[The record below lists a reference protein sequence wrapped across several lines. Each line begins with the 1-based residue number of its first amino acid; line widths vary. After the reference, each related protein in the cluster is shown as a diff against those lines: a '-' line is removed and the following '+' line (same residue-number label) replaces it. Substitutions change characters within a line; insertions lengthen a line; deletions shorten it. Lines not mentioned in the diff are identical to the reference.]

1 MTKLVTL
8 EIGDGDFKTGFK
20 VTVWIGEEAEHPS
33 VVFSGRLP
41 AVPTLPACYQRW
53 QDSYLKLNKRYR
65 GAIGAN
71 AGNTLKLTIQC
82 QDSATVFEYAFKSW
96 LSSTSTDE
104 QFQSLREKLCQHLG
118 DESTEIIVIIQTEE
132 PLLKKMPWH
141 EWDLFA
147 DINAEVAVGATVF
160 EKPIFPATANQLRML
175 AILGNSE
182 GIDIETDRQTLEQLV
197 SPQVYIKFIYEPNRA
212 EMSDDLWKDNWNIL
226 FFAGHSSNN
235 GETSRI
241 FINRV
246 DSLTIEEL
254 KEGLREAIKRGLQLA
269 IFNSCDGLKLAE
281 DLADLNIPQ
290 VILMREPV
298 MDKVAHAFL
307 KCFLEQFSQGE
318 SLYLAVRH
326 ARERLI
332 EIGYDKKFPGCSW
345 LPVIFQN
352 PAVKPPTWKELK
364 GLPKPPNPYRGLSS
378 FREEDSEYFFWRE
391 NVILSLQNRV
401 EKQHVVMVLGASGS
415 GKSSIVYAGLL
426 PRLRQQKQWLIAHFR
441 PQSNPFYQLAQAL
454 VPLLHSDKQTQRQE
468 LTPFAKAL
476 YDGQKNLSQMVQDIT
491 QIHANQQLLLIV
503 DQFEALYTLN
513 PIEVQHRFIEQL
525 LQAVAVDSQPA
536 VGNLPAFTLLITL
549 RADFVS
555 QAITDAPFADV
566 LNNYPP
572 IILGPMAE
580 AGLQAAIKKP
590 ANKQGVTIEA
600 GLTQRILQDLGQAA
614 GNLSLLQLTLAQLW
628 KRISNDIITH
638 KDYDAIGG
646 IKQAIAKYANDFYD
660 TLNPKEQATL
670 RRIMLQLVRPGEGSD
685 DTRQIATRHQIGEEH
700 WHLVIRLADKR
711 LVVTGRDKNSK
722 QDTVELVHEALI
734 HHWQLLKDWINE
746 NREALR
752 TTRDI
757 ETAAKDW
764 EAHGKSKHYLLQ
776 GPKLNLAEDYL
787 NNYAADKVPLSELAQ
802 AFVQTSIKYRQRY
815 RLIGIVTAVIFL
827 LAWIACVNEQIAE

>member
-1 MTKLVTL
+1 M
-8 EIGDGDFKTGFK
+8 IIK
-20 VTVWIGEEAEHPS
+20 VGGQT
-33 VVFSGRLP
+33 
-41 AVPTLPACYQRW
+41 T
-53 QDSYLKLNKRYR
+53 
-65 GAIGAN
+65 
-71 AGNTLKLTIQC
+71 
-82 QDSATVFEYAFKSW
+82 DSATSFHSNFTNWLNSTDDKEFQFFKS
-96 LSSTSTDE
+96 
-104 QFQSLREKLCQHLG
+104 KLCQKLG
-118 DESTEIIVIIQTEE
+118 DESTEIRVIIQTEDT
-132 PLLKKMPWH
+132 LLKKLPWH

-147 DINAEVAVGATVF
+147 DRYTNAEVAVGATEF
-160 EKPIFPATANQLRML
+160 EKPILPGKSDILKIL
-175 AILGNSE
+175 VILGNSE
-182 GIDIETDRQTLEQLV
+182 GIDTGPDRQTLEDIRSSQVDINFLV
-197 SPQVYIKFIYEPNRA
+197 EPNKT
-212 EMSDDLWKDNWNIL
+212 EISNELWKNKWNIL
-226 FFAGHSSNN
+226 CFSGHSSSQDKT
-235 GETSRI
+235 GQI
-241 FINRV
+241 FINRT
-246 DSLTIEEL
+246 DSLTIQEL
-254 KEGLREAIKRGLQLA
+254 KYGLKKAIDRGGLQLA

-307 KCFLEQFSQGE
+307 TGFLDEFSKGE

-332 EIGYDKKFPGCSW
+332 ELGYDNEFPGCSW

-364 GLPKPPNPYRGLSS
+364 GLPKPPNPYRGLSP

-401 EKQHVVMVLGASGS
+401 EKQNVVMVLGASGS

-426 PRLRQQKQWLIAHFR
+426 PRLRQQKQWLIAQFR

-468 LTPFAKAL
+468 LTAVAKAL
-476 YDGQKNLSQMVQDIT
+476 YDGQKNLSQTVQDIA

-503 DQFEALYTLN
+503 DQFETLYTLN

-525 LQAVAVDSQPA
+525 LQAVAVESQQA

-580 AGLQAAIKKP
+580 AGLKAALEKP
-590 ANKQGVTIEA
+590 AEKQGVTIEA
-600 GLTQRILQDLGQAA
+600 GLTERILQDLGQAP
-614 GNLSLLQLTLAQLW
+614 GNLSLLELTLAQLW
-628 KRISNDIITH
+628 KRICNYIIRH

-646 IKQAIAKYANDFYD
+646 IKQAIARYANDFYD

-670 RRIMLQLVRPGEGSD
+670 RRIMLQLVRPGEGTD
-685 DTRQIATRHQIGEEH
+685 DTRQIATRHQIGEEQ

-711 LVVTGRDKNSK
+711 LVVTGRDKDAK

-734 HHWQLLKDWINE
+734 HHWQLLKDWINQ

-752 TTRDI
+752 IKHEI

-776 GPKLNLAEDYL
+776 GPKLNLAKDYL